1 MTDQT
6 VYEFVKEMLANS
18 EANGYMDW
26 DELTLHIMDDLFAY
40 SDVVDVFPQFDE
52 DTLQVLVCVA
62 INKLKAERIVE

>member
-40 SDVVDVFPQFDE
+40 SDIVDMFPQFDE
-52 DTLQVLVCVA
+52 DTLQGLVCVA

>member
-26 DELTLHIMDDLFAY
+26 DETALQIMDDLFAY
-40 SDVVDVFPQFDE
+40 SDIIDAFPEFDE
-52 DTLQVLVCVA
+52 DALGDLVYTA